1 MVKKVVLTGGPCTGK
16 TTVLRSIKDYYTRN
30 GFRVIVVS
38 ETATELI
45 NDGIKCFGI
54 DKLVDV
60 VDYQEMVLKLQ
71 LQKEDIVDSVVSL
84 HENEDILVVYDRGTL
99 DGEAYI
105 NEAEFAKVIKRV
117 NPKLTS
123 NDLLARYDMVLVLI
137 GDKSFYTLETNSA
150 RKESAE
156 EALDI
161 GKKTLMSWIE
171 HDNLKLVFPK
181 ETMEE
186 KTNEV
191 IDDIRKVFDQR
202 KYNRSYVVNLENSNL
217 DAILAN
223 ARIRD
228 YEEGEISRVIYF
240 VSDQKSCSLH
250 IYRDTDQAVLKVDA
264 SLSELPTLSNKLCIM
279 EEVNNMCLKLKV

>member
-1 MVKKVVLTGGPCTGK
+1 MIKKVVLTGGPCTGK
-16 TTVLRSIKDYYTRN
+16 TTVLKSIKDYYTKKC
-30 GFRVIVVS
+30 FKVIVVS

-54 DKLVDV
+54 DKLVNE

-71 LQKEDIVDSVVSL
+71 LQKEDIVDSVISL
-84 HENEDILVVYDRGTL
+84 HEDEDILVVYDRGTL

-105 NEAEFAKVIKRV
+105 NERQFTNVMKKV
-117 NPKLTS
+117 NPNLTS
-123 NDLLARYDMVLVLI
+123 HDLLSRYDMVLVLI

-150 RKESAE
+150 RKESVE

-191 IDDIRKVFDQR
+191 LDDIHKVFNQR
-202 KYNRSYVVNLENSNL
+202 SNNRRYIVNLENSNL
-217 DAILAN
+217 DGLLDMAKIK
-223 ARIRD
+223 D
-228 YEEGEISRVIYF
+228 YKEGDISRVIYF
-240 VSDQKSCSLH
+240 VSDQKSCTLY
-250 IYRDTDQAVLKVDA
+250 IYRDTNQAMLKVDA
-264 SLSELPTLSNKLCIM
+264 SISELPILSNRLCIM
-279 EEVNNMCLKLKV
+279 EEVNNMYLKLEV

>member
-71 LQKEDIVDSVVSL
+71 LQKEDIVDTVVSL
-84 HENEDILVVYDRGTL
+84 HENEDILVVFDRGTL

-105 NEAEFAKVIKRV
+105 NEAQFANVMKRV
-117 NPKLTS
+117 NPDLTS
-123 NDLLARYDMVLVLI
+123 DNLLARYDMVLVLI
-137 GDKSFYTLETNSA
+137 GDKSFYTLETNAA

-191 IDDIRKVFDQR
+191 LDDIRKVFEQR
-202 KYNRSYVVNLENSNL
+202 ENNRSYIVNLENSNL
-217 DAILAN
+217 DVILSN

-240 VSDQKSCSLH
+240 VSDQKSCSLY
-250 IYRDTDQAVLKVDA
+250 IYRDTNQAMLKVDA
-264 SLSELPTLSNKLCIM
+264 SLSELPTLSNRLCIM
-279 EEVNNMCLKLKV
+279 EEVNNMCLKLEV